1 MSTIQ
6 FAIADDHNIFRK
18 GLRLILAD
26 DPLLNC
32 IGEAGDGLE
41 LLDLL
46 NQHPADVVLLDVNM
60 PNMDGIEV
68 LKQIRIKYPHIKVV
82 ILTMNDNEHFI
93 LNLMELG
100 ANGYLVKNAE
110 ADEVKTAIHAVHE
123 SGYYFNDHVSK
134 LMLNKLVKKNDIKP
148 RFNAEIQLS
157 DKEREVLRLICKEH
171 TTAEIGEKIFLSPRT
186 VDGIRATLLEKIG
199 VRNIAG
205 LVIYAMKNGVYEE

>member
-1 MSTIQ
+1 MTVKY
-6 FAIADDHNIFRK
+6 AIADDHKLFRK

-26 DPLLNC
+26 DPQLEC
-32 IGEAGDGLE
+32 TGEAGDGLE
-41 LLDLL
+41 LLELL
-46 NQHPADVVLLDVNM
+46 KNQPTHVVLLDINM

-68 LKQIRIKYPHIKVV
+68 LKQIRANYDYIKVV

-100 ANGYLVKNAE
+100 ANGYLIKNAE
-110 ADEVKTAIHAVHE
+110 AEEVQMAIHAAHE
-123 SGYYFNDHVSK
+123 TGYYFTDQVSK
-134 LMLNKLVKKNDIKP
+134 IMLNRLVKKNDIQP
-148 RFNAEIQLS
+148 RFKQEILLN

-205 LVIYAMKNGVYEE
+205 LVIYAIKNGIYEE